1 VNHEFAN
8 RQTHFQT
15 DSEHQSDHG
24 EAAEGGDGPGVALEV
39 AGEPPISAHP
49 GEGPLDDPALGQDDE
64 AMRVGALDDLERP
77 VAGRGDEARRLR
89 PLIPGVG
96 EDALDER
103 EASARPA

>member
-1 VNHEFAN
+1 
-8 RQTHFQT
+8 
-15 DSEHQSDHG
+15 
-24 EAAEGGDGPGVALEV
+24 
-39 AGEPPISAHP
+39 
-49 GEGPLDDPALGQDDE
+49 
-64 AMRVGALDDLERP
+64 MRVGALDDLERP